1 MDVPRIEIS
10 APALNE
16 IMQKLVAAGHAD
28 CIHDSE
34 LHFHDFWIGIDA
46 TVKAGTVPVNMLSLL
61 SARTK
66 TGLVQLRLGE
76 TVVQMD
82 LDKARE
88 IVTMLQGVIEAA
100 ISDQLLFTFLSQNV
114 GLSEDTAG
122 RALLDFRELRQG
134 SRDTVIPN

>member
-1 MDVPRIEIS
+1 METRIEVS

-16 IMQKLVAAGHAD
+16 ILQKLVAAGHAD
-28 CIHDSE
+28 RVHDGAVDLGE
-34 LHFHDFWIGIDA
+34 FRIGVDS
-46 TVKAGTVPVNMLSLL
+46 TLKPGTVPVTMLSLL

-66 TGLVQLRLGE
+66 QGMVQLRIGD

-88 IVTMLQGVIEAA
+88 ISGMLQGVIEAA
-100 ISDQLLFTFLSQNV
+100 ISDQLMYTFLVNNV
-114 GLSEDTAG
+114 GLSPDTAG

-134 SRDTVIPN
+134 SRATVIPN